1 MMRADAAPDQFAIHP
16 PFNERTFMLTRLVLL
31 CAVTAATL
39 TTAGFALAI
48 ERVNVEYSADQ
59 IIESEEGAMKSRI
72 YSTPTKERRDMSQG
86 GAVMMMI
93 TRHDKHVSWTVM
105 PEGNMYMETAADQAS
120 PSKSDLSAYQI
131 EQTSLGEEALNG
143 VVMNKSKIIMTGK
156 DGTKMG
162 GFMWTTK
169 EGILAKIDAIAVDQG
184 HKARFKM
191 EQTNIKIAKQ
201 PAELF
206 EIPNGYQKLDMGGM
220 GMDMLK
226 GMMGR

>member
-1 MMRADAAPDQFAIHP
+1 
-16 PFNERTFMLTRLVLL
+16 MLTRFLSCLVL
-31 CAVTAATL
+31 AAAML
-39 TTAGFALAI
+39 PTTGLALAA
-48 ERVNVEYSADQ
+48 ERTNVEYSADQ
-59 IIESEEGAMKSRI
+59 IIESEDGATKSRI

-86 GAVMMMI
+86 GAAMTMI

-105 PEGNMYMETAADQAS
+105 PEEKMYMEAPATKQGQD
-120 PSKSDLSAYQI
+120 KSDLSGYQI
-131 EQTSLGEEALNG
+131 EQTALGEETVNG
-143 VVMNKSKIIMTGK
+143 VVMNKSKIIMTGN

-169 EGILAKIDAIAVDQG
+169 EGILAKIDALAVEKGQ
-184 HKARFKM
+184 KARFKL
-191 EQTNIKIAKQ
+191 EQTNIQIGKQ

-206 EIPNGYQKLDMGGM
+206 EIPKGFEKLDMGGM

>member
-1 MMRADAAPDQFAIHP
+1 
-16 PFNERTFMLTRLVLL
+16 MLTRFLL
-31 CAVTAATL
+31 CLALTAATL
-39 TTAGFALAI
+39 SAAELAVAT

-72 YSTPTKERRDMSQG
+72 YSTPTKERREMTQG
-86 GAVMMMI
+86 GTSMLMI
-93 TRHDKHVSWTVM
+93 IRHDKNLNWTLM
-105 PEGNMYMETAADQAS
+105 PDEKMYMEAS
-120 PSKSDLSAYQI
+120 GNPSSSGKSDLSNYQI
-131 EQTSLGEEALNG
+131 EQTDMGEEPLNG
-143 VVMNKSKIIMTGK
+143 VVMRKSKIIMTGK

-169 EGILAKIDAIAVDQG
+169 EGILAKIDALAVEKGQ
-184 HKARFKM
+184 KSRFKM
-191 EQTNIKIAKQ
+191 EHTNIQIGKQ

-206 EIPNGYQKLDMGGM
+206 EIPKGFEKLDMGGM

>member
-1 MMRADAAPDQFAIHP
+1 
-16 PFNERTFMLTRLVLL
+16 MLTRFVLL
-31 CAVTAATL
+31 CALTAATL

-59 IIESEEGAMKSRI
+59 IIESEEGATKSRI
-72 YSTPTKERRDMSQG
+72 YSTPTKERRDMSHG

-93 TRHDKHVSWTVM
+93 TRHDKHVSWTLM
-105 PEGNMYMETAADQAS
+105 PEEKMYMETEADHAS

-131 EQTSLGEEALNG
+131 EQTTLGEETLNG
-143 VVMNKSKIIMTGK
+143 VVMNKSKIIMTGT

-169 EGILAKIDAIAVDQG
+169 EGILAKVDAIAVDEG
-184 HKARFKM
+184 RKARFKM

-206 EIPNGYQKLDMGGM
+206 EIPNGFQKLDMGGM

>member
-1 MMRADAAPDQFAIHP
+1 
-16 PFNERTFMLTRLVLL
+16 MLTRLVLL

>member
-1 MMRADAAPDQFAIHP
+1 
-16 PFNERTFMLTRLVLL
+16 MLTRLLL
-31 CAVTAATL
+31 CVALTVAAL
-39 TTAGFALAI
+39 SSAELALAI
-48 ERVNVEYSADQ
+48 DRVNVEYSADQ
-59 IIESEEGAMKSRI
+59 IIESEAGATKSRI

-86 GAVMMMI
+86 GSVMMVI

-105 PEGNMYMETAADQAS
+105 PEEHMYMETAASQAS
-120 PSKSDLSAYQI
+120 QGQSDLSAYQI
-131 EQTSLGEEALNG
+131 EQTSLGEDTING
-143 VVMNKSKIIMTGK
+143 VVMNKSKIIMTST

-184 HKARFKM
+184 QKARFKM
-191 EQTNIKIAKQ
+191 EQTNIMIAKQ